1 MNINPQLEANRQSE
15 LRRMKFLATSLLVVA
30 ALIFIT
36 ASVFEDRYVW
46 AGFIRATAEASM
58 VGAIAD
64 WFAVTALFRH
74 PLGLKIP
81 HTAIVPTRKDSIG
94 RMLGRF
100 VRTNFLNAEV
110 ISGKL
115 RSMDVTR
122 SLAQWLSQ
130 PDNSAMLANY
140 VAVGLAGVVQVVK
153 DEEIQGLIEQN
164 IAARLRAIKI
174 APILGQILSLILSG
188 NRQQELLEGV
198 LKIGA
203 TFLDENGDVIKK
215 RISEETPWWLPKNVD
230 NLIYQKI
237 VDANNRTLHE
247 ISTNPDHPLRERFN
261 QTITRFIDDLKYS
274 PEVLAKEEAFKEDLL
289 QNPVVQDFSSSL
301 WRDIKAALLNI
312 SSDPNSDMRKPIQ
325 EGIARFGKTV
335 LENEDLLKKIDYW
348 VHEAAIYLVEEYG
361 HEVEQLIAQT
371 ISKWDAQE
379 TSRKIELQVG
389 KDLQFIRINGTVV
402 GGLVGLLIHTVSFL
416 VKG

>member
-164 IAARLRAIKI
+164 IASRLRAVKI
-174 APILGQILSLILSG
+174 APIVGQILSMILSG

-289 QNPVVQDFSSSL
+289 
-301 WRDIKAALLNI
+301 
-312 SSDPNSDMRKPIQ
+312 
-325 EGIARFGKTV
+325 
-335 LENEDLLKKIDYW
+335 
-348 VHEAAIYLVEEYG
+348 
-361 HEVEQLIAQT
+361 
-371 ISKWDAQE
+371 
-379 TSRKIELQVG
+379 
-389 KDLQFIRINGTVV
+389 
-402 GGLVGLLIHTVSFL
+402 
-416 VKG
+416 

>member
-1 MNINPQLEANRQSE
+1 
-15 LRRMKFLATSLLVVA
+15 
-30 ALIFIT
+30 
-36 ASVFEDRYVW
+36 
-46 AGFIRATAEASM
+46 
-58 VGAIAD
+58 
-64 WFAVTALFRH
+64 
-74 PLGLKIP
+74 
-81 HTAIVPTRKDSIG
+81 
-94 RMLGRF
+94 
-100 VRTNFLNAEV
+100 
-110 ISGKL
+110 
-115 RSMDVTR
+115 MDVTR
-122 SLAQWLSQ
+122 SLAQWLSR

-174 APILGQILSLILSG
+174 APIIGQVLSLVASG

-198 LKIGA
+198 LKGGA
-203 TFLDENGDVIKK
+203 NFLDENGDVIKK

-247 ISTNPDHPLRERFN
+247 VSTNPNHPLRERFN
-261 QTITRFIDDLKYS
+261 QTITRFIDDLKHS
-274 PEVLAKEEAFKEDLL
+274 PEVLAKEEAFKEDFL
-289 QNPVVQDFSSSL
+289 QNPVVQDFSTSL
-301 WRDIKAALLNI
+301 WHDIKTALLNV
-312 SSDPNSDMRKPIQ
+312 SSDPNSDVRKPIQ
-325 EGIARFGKTV
+325 EGIARFGKAI
-335 LENEDLLKKIDYW
+335 LENEDLLKKIDRW
-348 VHEAAIYLVEEYG
+348 VHEAALFLVEEYG

-416 VKG
+416 IKG